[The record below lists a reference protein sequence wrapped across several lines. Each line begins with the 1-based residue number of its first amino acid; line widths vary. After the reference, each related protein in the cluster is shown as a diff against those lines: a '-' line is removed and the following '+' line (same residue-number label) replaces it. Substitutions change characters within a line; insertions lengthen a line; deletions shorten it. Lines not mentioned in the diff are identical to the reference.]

1 MANRKITYKL
11 TDTGHW
17 MARCDHSSRVIE
29 LNKSEFFKL
38 SPLLQDYIWV
48 HEHVHLLYDVRDE
61 AQCNLITDRIFI
73 SRAKDEKERAER
85 IEMVA
90 QSNKDS
96 LNFWAALVG
105 TVLSA
110 GTSIAGSIW
119 GGRNAGYYS
128 LSDGDKQIYVNQLLD
143 ESFKES
149 LLTDVQSA
157 QEIFWTK
164 LSPNVHRNKEN
175 TYKSWAS
182 NNKFVDEMITRYENK
197 YMVGFDEVT
206 PVNYLAHPTF
216 RIAVIAVA
224 LIVAAVFFYFGIKK
238 GTK

>member
-1 MANRKITYKL
+1 MANKKITYKL

-29 LNKSEFFKL
+29 LNKNEFFKL
-38 SPLLQDYIWV
+38 SPLLQDYIWI

-61 AQCNLITDRIFI
+61 AECNRITDRIFI
-73 SRAKDEKERAER
+73 SRAKDEKEKAER
-85 IEMVA
+85 IKMVA
-90 QSNKDS
+90 LSNQNK
-96 LNFWAALVG
+96 LNWVATLITSVIG
-105 TVLSA
+105 L
-110 GTSIAGSIW
+110 GTSVASSIW

-128 LSDGDKQIYVNQLLD
+128 LSDSDKQIYVNQLLD

-164 LSPNVHRNKEN
+164 LSPNVHRNNEN
-175 TYKSWAS
+175 TYKSWAK
-182 NNKFVDEMITRYENK
+182 NNGFIDEMITRYESK

-206 PVNYLAHPTF
+206 PINYLAHPTI
-216 RIAVIAVA
+216 RIVVVAMA
-224 LIVAAVFFYFGIKK
+224 LIVAAVLFYLGIKK